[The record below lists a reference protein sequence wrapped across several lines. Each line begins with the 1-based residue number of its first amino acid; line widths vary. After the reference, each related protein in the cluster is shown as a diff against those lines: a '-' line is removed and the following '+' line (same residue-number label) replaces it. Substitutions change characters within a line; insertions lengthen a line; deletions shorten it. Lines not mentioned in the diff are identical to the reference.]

1 MKGPILPGKNLFSF
15 LEGVVVGEGI
25 NEITL
30 KLNSVGRFR
39 DDNVCGEWRP
49 TGSLRQLGLGSQGS
63 NVRCLLLVLAAH
75 L

>member
-30 KLNSVGRFR
+30 KLNSAGCFR
-39 DDNVCGEWRP
+39 DDGVCGEWRP
-49 TGSLRQLGLGSQGS
+49 TGSLRQLGLCTQGS
-63 NVRCLLLVLAAH
+63 NVRCPFLLLAAH

>member
-30 KLNSVGRFR
+30 KLNSAESSF
-39 DDNVCGEWRP
+39 
-49 TGSLRQLGLGSQGS
+49 GLVDTL
-63 NVRCLLLVLAAH
+63 N
-75 L
+75 